1 MEYVYKAKD
10 MKNTLGKEYVLWVD
24 WNIFILKMSF
34 LRFIYEFDAVPDKIS
49 KDTFVKPFKLIDYH
63 QAKNN
68 QDTPVK

>member
-1 MEYVYKAKD
+1 
-10 MKNTLGKEYVLWVD
+10 
-24 WNIFILKMSF
+24 MSF

-49 KDTFVKPFKLIDYH
+49 KDTFVKPFKLVDYH

>member
-1 MEYVYKAKD
+1 M
-10 MKNTLGKEYVLWVD
+10 LGKEYVLWVD

-49 KDTFVKPFKLIDYH
+49 KDIFVKSFKLVDYH
-63 QAKNN
+63 QPQNN